1 MLTKISYTPA
11 YYKANKNFQ
20 TEKSINTNKTAQVS
34 FGMLPAKAI
43 SKNNVELLEK
53 IAQKLKQG
61 PDGVYTKTINNK
73 TITLNRFPKSSGE
86 IRIKEKNGSELKI
99 NNIFYGEALNLEY
112 LEKTKK
118 PSITSMRL
126 AYGKDGKGYEFEPGE
141 ILRYKSQYPQ
151 KGVTLN
157 VERTYCDRSVVNA
170 YFNEE
175 RLNKLNG
182 ILKRILPDA
191 LL

>member
-1 MLTKISYTPA
+1 MLTKISYTQA

-20 TEKSINTNKTAQVS
+20 TEKSISTNKSAQVS

-53 IAQKLKQG
+53 IAQKLSQG
-61 PDGVYTKTINNK
+61 PDGVFTKTINNK
-73 TITLNRFPKSSGE
+73 TITLNRFPKSCGE
-86 IRIKEKNGSELKI
+86 ILIKEKNGSELKI

-141 ILRYKSQYPQ
+141 ILRFKSQYPQ
-151 KGVTLN
+151 KGMTLN
-157 VERTYCDRSVVNA
+157 VERIYYDRSTVNA

-175 RLNKLNG
+175 RLKRLNCV
-182 ILKRILPDA
+182 LKRILPDA

>member
-1 MLTKISYTPA
+1 
-11 YYKANKNFQ
+11 
-20 TEKSINTNKTAQVS
+20 
-34 FGMLPAKAI
+34 
-43 SKNNVELLEK
+43 
-53 IAQKLKQG
+53 
-61 PDGVYTKTINNK
+61 
-73 TITLNRFPKSSGE
+73 
-86 IRIKEKNGSELKI
+86 
-99 NNIFYGEALNLEY
+99 
-112 LEKTKK
+112 
-118 PSITSMRL
+118 MRL

-151 KGVTLN
+151 KGMTLN